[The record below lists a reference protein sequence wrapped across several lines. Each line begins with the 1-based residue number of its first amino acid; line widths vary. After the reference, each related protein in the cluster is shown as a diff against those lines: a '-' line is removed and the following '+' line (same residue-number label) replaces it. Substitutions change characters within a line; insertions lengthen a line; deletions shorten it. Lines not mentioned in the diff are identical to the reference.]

1 MKKSVYFALWGGLF
15 LLCAGLGFLPQPQ
28 GAAKWLLT
36 ALALAFFLPP
46 ALLVRQAAREKD
58 VLTLRLV
65 RNLGIASLV
74 LTVVILIGNFLS
86 VMAPVA
92 VGNALYILLVIVS
105 SPMVCSQY
113 WLLSLFLWAFLT
125 LYCISCLPRMKRS

>member
-1 MKKSVYFALWGGLF
+1 MYFPLWVGLF
-15 LLCAGLGFLPQPQ
+15 LLCAGLGFLPHPQ
-28 GAAKWLLT
+28 GAAEWLLP

-125 LYCISCLPRMKRS
+125 LYCISCLPRKKRS